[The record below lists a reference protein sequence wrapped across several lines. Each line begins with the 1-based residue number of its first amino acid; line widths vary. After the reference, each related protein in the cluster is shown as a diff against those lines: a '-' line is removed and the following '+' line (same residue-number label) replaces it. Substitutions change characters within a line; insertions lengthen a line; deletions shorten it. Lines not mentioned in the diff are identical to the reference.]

1 MPAMNLTRPLPVWLS
16 LAIVFTFWAAIY
28 LPGLGTLELK
38 GEEGRRILPAV
49 TMLQTGNYVVPYVGS
64 DPYFTKPPLVNW
76 LVAGSFK
83 AFGVRNEW
91 AARLPSTLCVLA
103 VALAFVLIAR
113 AGLGAHGSLAGA
125 LIWMTNFGI
134 IEKGR
139 LIEIEALYASL
150 TGLAFICWLSWW
162 QERRS
167 SWLTW
172 TVPWIFLGLGMLA
185 KGPLHLVFF
194 YLIVVAVLYRERQ
207 LRAFLSPAHF
217 VGIALMLT
225 IFAAW
230 AIPSLQMMP
239 AESVTETWARQFSA
253 RLDGH
258 DFNLAGWLMN
268 MPRALAYFLPWTI
281 LLGWAAVRRLSFG
294 DEGAVRIATGLAW
307 GIGISFVGVSV
318 LPGALARYTMPLIA
332 PAAWLVALLLAT
344 ERYQMPR
351 WLSKPTGWPR
361 ALRLPVALAF
371 AAVLAITVYAF
382 VVMPLRLKREKI
394 RPIARE
400 MNAALAAA
408 EALYAVDPDF
418 QPALFY
424 VRDPIVYLPRIGD
437 VPPDA
442 RYLLVQPQQEQEATA
457 SRQWQPRSAR
467 PILRVTDYRG
477 KEVILLEVR
486 EAN

>member
-1 MPAMNLTRPLPVWLS
+1 VWRS
-16 LAIVFTFWAAIY
+16 VAIVLAVWAAIY
-28 LPGLGTLELK
+28 LPGLGTLEVK

-91 AARLPSTLCVLA
+91 AARLPSALCVLA

-113 AGLGAHGSLAGA
+113 GSLGAHGSLAGA
-125 LIWMTNFGI
+125 LVWMTNFGI

-172 TVPWIFLGLGMLA
+172 TVPWIFLGIGMLA

-194 YLIVVAVLYRERQ
+194 YAIVVAVLFRERE
-207 LRAFLSPAHF
+207 LRALLRPAHF
-217 VGIALMLT
+217 VGLTLMLM

-230 AIPSLQMMP
+230 AIPSLRMMP
-239 AESVTETWARQFSA
+239 VESVTETWARQFSA

-268 MPRALAYFLPWTI
+268 MPRALAYFLPCTI
-281 LLGWAAVRRLSFG
+281 LLGWAAVRRPAFG
-294 DEGAVRIATGLAW
+294 DERTARVTSGLAL

-344 ERYQMPR
+344 ERYRLSRLR
-351 WLSKPTGWPR
+351 WPKPVT
-361 ALRLPVALAF
+361 LRLPVALAF
-371 AAVLAITVYAF
+371 AAGITIAVYAF
-382 VVMPLRLKREKI
+382 VVMPLRQQREKV
-394 RPIARE
+394 RPLAHQI
-400 MNAALAAA
+400 NAALAAA
-408 EALYAVDPDF
+408 EPLYAVDPDF

-424 VRDPIVYLPRIGD
+424 VRNPIVYLPRIHD

-442 RYLLVQPQQEQEATA
+442 RYLLVPPQHEPEAIA
-457 SRQWQPRSAR
+457 SALWQPRSAR

-477 KEVILLEVR
+477 KEVILLELR
-486 EAN
+486 AGN